1 MSKVSKVPEKSL
13 EIRRGKENLALH
25 RMGFDVVEVNVYKPF
40 KEGITEVSLEAG
52 APYDSMKSHKEKYE
66 SLVSLETKIQD
77 ALEKTKA
84 GATMPVGS
92 REVNRL
98 RYNNQYGSFTIRV
111 DGTEQA
117 QELLSQIT
125 KDIAPSY
132 DNLHVFREQ
141 VGVEYPD
148 RPRRKQFGEAVMKEI
163 SAIKKELGTSLGGSI
178 TLSDEPSASP
188 SPSNLGNIASSP
200 NGKGFTRG

>member
-13 EIRRGKENLALH
+13 NVLRQKENLALH

-52 APYDSMKSHKEKYE
+52 APYDPMKSHKEKYE
-66 SLVSLETKIQD
+66 SLVSLETKIQN

-141 VGVEYPD
+141 VGIEYPD

-178 TLSDEPSASP
+178 TLSDETSASP
-188 SPSNLGNIASSP
+188 SPGNLRGIASSP